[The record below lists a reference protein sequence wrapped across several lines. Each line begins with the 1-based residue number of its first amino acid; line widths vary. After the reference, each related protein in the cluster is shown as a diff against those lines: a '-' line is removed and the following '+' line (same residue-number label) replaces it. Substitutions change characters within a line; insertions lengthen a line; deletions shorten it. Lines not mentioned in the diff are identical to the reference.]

1 MGISSPKFIKILICN
16 LFAFL
21 PDKQVIYPVSPA
33 DEHTLP
39 PPPDGVGSICPV
51 ICPSAGFCLE
61 NMADPKPEHS
71 ASSHP
76 SFDED
81 ELFLDQIRDSFCFFF
96 AATVTLMEVV
106 KYLQSSRDTP
116 RKNQSRS
123 KA

>member
-1 MGISSPKFIKILICN
+1 
-16 LFAFL
+16 
-21 PDKQVIYPVSPA
+21 VIYPVSPA
-33 DEHTLP
+33 DERTLP
-39 PPPDGVGSICPV
+39 PSPGGVGSICPV
-51 ICPSAGFCLE
+51 IRPSAGFCLE
-61 NMADPKPEHS
+61 NMADPKPEHA